1 LAIEAMKRKIEAKM
15 KNQGVSSNDGLA
27 QQIAM
32 SIIDNTEDTPA
43 ASPTVQSPET
53 RKESWLP
60 ERTDSTTSLP
70 RSENSAPIAPELPM
84 NTLKSPEHKPRKVS
98 PSPEVVVKI
107 EPEIETAMEDINPL
121 RLGTANN
128 PIILPSTPP
137 PVNEDDMGDDDE
149 EAALLAELEAERVAE
164 ERARQKR
171 RELED
176 RLALARGRKS
186 LRSNERDGLPQQPQ
200 QLQTVEK
207 GEVMQDSTSSLFE

>member
-1 LAIEAMKRKIEAKM
+1 MKRKIEAKM

-43 ASPTVQSPET
+43 ASPTIQSPET

-70 RSENSAPIAPELPM
+70 RSQNSAPLDPDLPT
-84 NTLKSPEHKPRKVS
+84 NTSKSPEHKHKRVS
-98 PSPEVVVKI
+98 RSPEVVVKI
-107 EPEIETAMEDINPL
+107 EPETETAMEDINPA

-137 PVNEDDMGDDDE
+137 PVNEDDMGDDE
-149 EAALLAELEAERVAE
+149 EAALLAELEAERIAE
-164 ERARQKR
+164 EKARQKR

-176 RLALARGRKS
+176 RLAHARGRKS
-186 LRSNERDGLPQQPQ
+186 LRSNERDGPPQQPQ

-207 GEVMQDSTSSLFE
+207 GEVMQDSTSSQFE

>member
-43 ASPTVQSPET
+43 ASPTIQSPEI

-70 RSENSAPIAPELPM
+70 RSENSAPIAPDLPT
-84 NTLKSPEHKPRKVS
+84 NTSKSPEYKHKVS
-98 PSPEVVVKI
+98 RSPEVVVKI
-107 EPEIETAMEDINPL
+107 EPETETAMEDINPS

-137 PVNEDDMGDDDE
+137 PINEDDMGDDDE

-164 ERARQKR
+164 EKARQKR

-207 GEVMQDSTSSLFE
+207 GELMQDSTSSLFE